1 VSPPVDNDS
10 VFASGPTSAL
20 SRAAIDRALLTP
32 RFELF
37 GSLGVDRKVI
47 GTWNTQLS
55 RRRRIL
61 VPVDVQALVSLEGA
75 PTEVVPLTGRQQD
88 PPPFASPTPL
98 PPGVHVH
105 WAMPDALLGLG
116 HDEQTGKPTMRP
128 LPDTWVV
135 VRTMQPLGRRTV
147 QATGWVVDAASTA
160 VVPLAEFTGTFP
172 AAGDGVPV
180 FDPLTGASDGT
191 TWTASYAASAGRFGF
206 HDPLTDLDALAEG
219 APDGWDGDQAAYTV
233 AGWWRDQAEDPLAAA
248 RGPEQLGAVLAGLG
262 WTVDH
267 DGDETALQATD
278 PRIARLKDGL
288 GLDAPT
294 DAPATRVLGADGRR
308 ISGALDAT
316 SFAVAY
322 PVDRVS
328 SVVIGDAMPRYDS
341 LLHGSVLGV
350 PLSRALD
357 VLPVADDAPDPASL
371 GVALGTDLDDVVAA
385 FGAAALHEG
394 DLDRRAAVEDV
405 VAAFSAGIAN
415 RLGTTDGLDDL
426 GQHEHSNGF
435 WALPGAPV
443 PGSRP
448 DRLRVEDTLAA
459 GPMTVGRAGRGAQA
473 AAAGVRR
480 TPKGA
485 GLDVTAR
492 LSEAAT
498 GPRGGLRGGL
508 GAATLSWKQTF
519 DLTDVR
525 SRLDLADTPR
535 VGASGP
541 RGPQETPRPK
551 PGPRPTPATPQAR
564 EVARPAPRYYRPA
577 PLLMAVSGAHP
588 SHRHHG
594 DGLYDDQGRLGCRYP
609 GAAVPGLDSVV
620 DGATVLPTLGS
631 GAVPDEVVVVVRE
644 AVLLNPYGQRWL
656 VDAAAPTPANRPLVA
671 TRVGAEMARLFGS
684 DGTYDGTA
692 HVSFTQPKAQSK
704 AQSTSAWAGHGVIAS
719 AQRAQVASE
728 MAKFSAARG
737 TPPSPVAHTT
747 WRQPWV
753 PLWVEWQV
761 SLQGDTTVRGWGLE
775 GFDLEPEADPGGGP
789 FTTTLTGRGLLG
801 QGVAE
806 SLQAAVA
813 GWVGSELQRQA
824 TAGRAAFGDA
834 AVLQRLGDL
843 RAPLDLVSASLDGLR
858 EQLLGIDFVG
868 VVERETGAKPQAS
881 GMPTVL
887 FGGTLRLDAVRL
899 VDAFGRTVDVPDS
912 VLDEL
917 ESTLELGTGTA
928 RTIRMRP
935 RLQGSA
941 RWLWRLVDAAPP
953 LGTPAASLGEA
964 YVDQLDPGSAVNPVA
979 GFLLPDHIDETLEVF
994 TTTGDALGEVLHDP
1008 VSGAVLW
1015 EAAPGRPVPPDAGP
1029 LVDVPDQSRLVAEV
1043 AAALVRADA
1052 AARALPTP
1060 PQDGALVSLLRAVD
1074 STLWTVDTYAAL
1086 GSGTVAGLVGR
1097 PIAVVRTTICLET
1110 PDDVAEL
1117 DVTAP
1122 GGAEARRAP
1131 FAALA
1136 DEQVEV
1142 HLGTLA
1148 RSDDSLLGYFVGD
1161 DFEHLHLVDK
1171 VLSQHARETGRH
1183 LGQLGLLGAA
1193 EQQAAPTETTLRH
1206 PYLVTDGRLL
1216 VRPGLPVTVTLLM
1229 LPSGR
1234 AHLTSGVL
1242 PRKDLALADGWVTP
1256 GLTKVMPS
1264 VRVGPVLVDPAEIR
1278 LPLVSLLGDKQTFT
1292 RRTGELTWR
1301 DDPILAATQTAYL
1314 PRMPHEAQEGW
1325 IRVSPAEDDE
1335 ASS

>member
-1 VSPPVDNDS
+1 MSPPDGPPAI
-10 VFASGPTSAL
+10 ASL
-20 SRAAIDRALLTP
+20 SRAAIERAMLAP
-32 RFELF
+32 RFELL
-37 GSLGVDRKVI
+37 GSLGVDRGVI
-47 GTWNTQLS
+47 GSWNPQLS

-61 VPVDVQALVSLEGA
+61 VPVDVQALVSPEGA
-75 PTEVVPLTGRQQD
+75 PVEVVPLTGRQQD
-88 PPPFASPTPL
+88 PPPFTAPTAL
-98 PPGVHVH
+98 SAGVHLH
-105 WAMPDALLGLG
+105 WAMPDALLAVR
-116 HDEQTGKPTMRP
+116 HDEQTGKPSMRP

-135 VRTMQPLGRRTV
+135 VRTLQPLGRRTV
-147 QATGWVVDAASTA
+147 QASGWVIDAATTA
-160 VVPLAEFTGTFP
+160 VVPLGDFTGAFP
-172 AAGDGVPV
+172 PVAGEVPA

-206 HDPLTDLDALAEG
+206 HDPLADLDELAED
-219 APDGWDGDQAAYTV
+219 APDGWDGDQATYTV
-233 AGWWRDQAEDPLAAA
+233 AGWWSDQGEDPLAAA
-248 RGPEQLGAVLAGLG
+248 RGPEHLDAVLASLG

-267 DGDETALQATD
+267 DGDETALTATD

-294 DAPATRVLGADGRR
+294 DAPTTRVLGADGRR

-328 SVVIGDAMPRYDS
+328 SVVIGDALPRYDS

-350 PLSRALD
+350 PLGRTSGVPAT
-357 VLPVADDAPDPASL
+357 ADDAPDPASL
-371 GVALGTDLDDVVAA
+371 AVALGTDLDDVVAA
-385 FGAAALHEG
+385 FGASVLHEG
-394 DLDRRAAVEDV
+394 DLERRAAVEDV

-415 RLGTTDGLDDL
+415 RLGATDGLDDL
-426 GQHEHSNGF
+426 GRHEHANGF

-480 TPKGA
+480 GAKGA

-492 LSEAAT
+492 LSEEAT
-498 GPRGGLRGGL
+498 GTRGGL
-508 GAATLSWKQTF
+508 GSATLRWKQTF
-519 DLTDVR
+519 DLSDQATVLGTAAGTR
-525 SRLDLADTPR
+525 P
-535 VGASGP
+535 GASKR

-551 PGPRPTPATPQAR
+551 PGPRPTPATPQGR
-564 EVARPAPRYYRPA
+564 EVLRPAPRYYRPA
-577 PLLMAVSGAHP
+577 PLLMAVRNAHP

-594 DGLYDDQGRLGCRYP
+594 DGLYEDHGRLGCRYP
-609 GAAVPGLDSVV
+609 GAAVPGVDGVV
-620 DGATVLPTLGS
+620 DGRTVLPTLGS

-644 AVLLNPYGQRWL
+644 AVLLNPYAQDWL
-656 VDAAAPTPANRPLVA
+656 VDAAAPTPSDRPFVA
-671 TRVGAEMARLFGS
+671 ARVGAEMARLFGA
-684 DGTYDGTA
+684 DGSYDGTA
-692 HVSFTQPKAQSK
+692 HVAFTVPKAPT
-704 AQSTSAWAGHGVIAS
+704 TSAWSGHGVIAD

-728 MAKFSAARG
+728 MAKFSAVRG

-753 PLWVEWQV
+753 PVWVEWQITLV
-761 SLQGDTTVRGWGLE
+761 GDTTVRGWALDAY
-775 GFDLEPEADPGGGP
+775 DLQPPAGPGGGS
-789 FTTTLTGRGLLG
+789 FTSTLTGRGLLG
-801 QGVAE
+801 QGVAD
-806 SLQAAVA
+806 SLQSALT

-824 TAGRAAFGDA
+824 TAGSAAFGDA

-868 VVERETGAKPQAS
+868 VVERATGGKPQAS
-881 GMPTVL
+881 GTPTPL

-899 VDAFGRTVDVPDS
+899 VDAFGRTVDVPDA

-917 ESTLELGTGTA
+917 ESTVELGSDTP
-928 RTIRMRP
+928 RTITMRP

-953 LGTPAASLGEA
+953 PGTPPSALGEA
-964 YVDQLDPGSAVNPVA
+964 YIDQLDPGSAVNPVA

-994 TTTGDALGEVLHDP
+994 ATTGDALGEVLHDP
-1008 VSGAVLW
+1008 VSGAVVW
-1015 EAAPGRPVPPDAGP
+1015 EPAPGRPVAPDAGP
-1029 LVDVPDQSRLVAEV
+1029 LVGVPDQSRLVAEV
-1043 AAALVRADA
+1043 AAALVRVDA

-1060 PQDGALVSLLRAVD
+1060 PPQGALVSLLRAID

-1097 PIAVVRTTICLET
+1097 PVAVVRTTICLET

-1117 DVTAP
+1117 DVTGP
-1122 GGAEARRAP
+1122 GGAEARRAA

-1136 DEQVEV
+1136 EEQVEV
-1142 HLGTLA
+1142 QLGTLA
-1148 RSDDSLLGYFVGD
+1148 RSDDALLGYFVGD

-1193 EQQAAPTETTLRH
+1193 EQVAAPTATALQH

-1216 VRPGLPVTVTLLM
+1216 VRPGVPVVVTMLM

-1242 PRKDLALADGWVTP
+1242 PRKDLALSDGWVTP

-1264 VRVGPVLVDPAEIR
+1264 VRVGPVLVDPSEIR

-1325 IRVSPAEDDE
+1325 IRVSPAEDEE
-1335 ASS
+1335 APS